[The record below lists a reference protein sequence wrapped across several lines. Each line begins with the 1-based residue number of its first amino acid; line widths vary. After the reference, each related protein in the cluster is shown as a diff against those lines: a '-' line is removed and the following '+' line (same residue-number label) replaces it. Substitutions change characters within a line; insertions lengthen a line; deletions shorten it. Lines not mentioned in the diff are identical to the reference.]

1 MSEDAF
7 PCPLC
12 LVGYCQPG
20 TGTYLR
26 VVGDILVSAPDM
38 PAWTCDVCNYQEFE
52 QEAVLRLDMLLG
64 QPDEPSSDSQRV
76 STKLQPPDTL
86 APRRAKP

>member
-7 PCPLC
+7 PCPC
-12 LVGYCQPG
+12 CQVGYCQPG

-26 VVGDILVSAPDM
+26 MVGNTLVSAPDM

-52 QEAVLRLDMLLG
+52 REDVMRLDMLLG
-64 QPDEPSSDSQRV
+64 QPDEVNADLQRI
-76 STKLQPPDTL
+76 SAKLQSADSL